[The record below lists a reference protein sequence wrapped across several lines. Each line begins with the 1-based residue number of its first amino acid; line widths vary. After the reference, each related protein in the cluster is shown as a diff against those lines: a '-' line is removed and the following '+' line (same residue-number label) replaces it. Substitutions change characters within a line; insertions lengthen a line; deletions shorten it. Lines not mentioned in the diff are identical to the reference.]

1 MCASS
6 IIIKKINRL
15 VRRYRRN
22 MLSALAVLLLVSCA
36 VSPEIQAKMDEYA
49 RTITSCLS
57 DVECANKGAVARTW
71 TLQNSDFNIRGESDI
86 RINAS
91 SNILSQS
98 DIGVTV
104 TKIADDSGGFQLV
117 ADLECFSTNS
127 RPEIW
132 DLKVDFNKTINGTS
146 E

>member
-1 MCASS
+1 MT
-6 IIIKKINRL
+6 KINRL

-22 MLSALAVLLLVSCA
+22 MLSTLAALLLASCA

-49 RTITSCLS
+49 RTIPSCLS
-57 DVECANKGAVARTW
+57 DAECASKWAVARTW
-71 TLQNSDFNIRGESDI
+71 TVQNSDFNIRGESDI

-91 SNILSQS
+91 SNIISQS
-98 DIGVTV
+98 GIGVTV
-104 TKIADDSGGFQLV
+104 TKVANDSGGFQLV
-117 ADLECFSTNS
+117 ADLECFSAS
-127 RPEIW
+127 SFPEIW